1 MPLQPVPIE
10 RKRARGNPGKRA
22 LPDKAETVEIEPL
35 DPNVPATLGN
45 AGADIWNKMQA
56 SAHWLGESDRP
67 AMMLLA
73 DKFDRRADLLER
85 MKSEPLVITPDN
97 GSRPATNPIV
107 YMIDQ
112 VEKDIV
118 SLLSLLG
125 MTPTDRSRLGLA
137 EVKKQSTLEK
147 LRAQRATK

>member
-35 DPNVPATLGN
+35 DPNVPATLGT